1 MVLAILSNN
10 LMSNCVVS
18 VRLLLTSIRGRST
31 FKESAFQARPSYTV
45 LVPNN
50 FDGWNN
56 VVSKYPIL
64 DSLAI
69 SPAVLAN
76 WQESINLIA
85 DVVQVPA
92 ALIMRVHATEIEV
105 FVKSDND
112 GNVYEAGERAPLNT
126 GLYCETV
133 MDTQDELL
141 VPNALKDP
149 NWDHNPDIELGMIS
163 YCGLPLNWPS
173 GELFG
178 TICVLD
184 AKENAYSETYRNLIA
199 RFRDSIQL
207 SLNEIYAR
215 SQEFAQAHKQIRL
228 LSQAIQQSPVSVIIT
243 DAEAKIE
250 YVNPAFE
257 KITGFSAGEVLG
269 KKTSILQSGSTQ
281 KALYEV
287 MWEALLA
294 KHSWQ
299 GEMQNCRKDG
309 NLYWQQLHIAPVL
322 DDRGVVQHYLAIQMD
337 ISQQKEQEYRLQQH
351 AFYDLLTGLP
361 NRALVL
367 NRLEQS
373 LVEAHRSQRRVAVLF
388 IDLDDF
394 KKVNDSL
401 GHEEGDKLLRHA
413 AQRLQAS
420 VRQGGTVGRF
430 GGDEFVV
437 LVEQVEAVSDV
448 FGMVERLLDRF
459 RDLFRCGGREFRL
472 TASVGVA
479 MAPEDGTT
487 ASELLKHADSAL
499 FHAKKQGR
507 NTYSCY
513 TDAMNQEAS
522 RRLQLEEQ
530 MHGALERDEFYVT
543 YQPKIDVATGRVSGV
558 EALLRWQNPIL
569 GAVSPMV
576 FIPVAEQIGM
586 ISPLGKF
593 VLNDALQQLK
603 IWQSLSST
611 HFTVAVNLSPLE
623 FRNMD
628 LVASVEQAL
637 ANAAVHGSS
646 LELEITEGVLMS
658 GHSEVDDAL
667 AALTAMGITIAMDD
681 FGTGYSSLSYLRR
694 YPFHVLKI
702 DRSFINDIA
711 EDPADREL
719 ICAAIAM
726 AHGLGL
732 EVVAEGVETEEQ
744 LKILAD
750 YGCDVAQG
758 YLFSKPVSA
767 EEISTLLR
775 KQFH

>member
-1 MVLAILSNN
+1 M
-10 LMSNCVVS
+10 
-18 VRLLLTSIRGRST
+18 
-31 FKESAFQARPSYTV
+31 
-45 LVPNN
+45 
-50 FDGWNN
+50 
-56 VVSKYPIL
+56 VSKYPIL
-64 DSLAI
+64 DNLAI

-184 AKENAYSETYRNLIA
+184 AKENPYSETYRKLIA

-207 SLNEIYAR
+207 SLNDIFAR
-215 SQEFAQAHKQIRL
+215 SQEVAQARTEIRL

-257 KITGFSAGEVLG
+257 KITGFSAEEVLG
-269 KKTSILQSGSTQ
+269 QNPNILQSGRTQ
-281 KALYEV
+281 EGLYEV
-287 MWEALLA
+287 MWEALTA
-294 KHSWQ
+294 KQSWQ
-299 GEMQNCRKDG
+299 GEMQNRRKDG

-322 DDRGVVQHYLAIQMD
+322 DDKGIVQHYLAIQMD

-373 LVEAHRSQRRVAVLF
+373 LVEAQRSQRRVAVLF

-487 ASELLKHADSAL
+487 PSELLKHADSAL

-513 TDAMNQEAS
+513 TDAMNEEAS

-530 MHGALERDEFYVT
+530 MHGALEREEFYVT
-543 YQPKIDVATGRVSGV
+543 YQPKIDIATGRVSGV

-586 ISPLGKF
+586 ISPLGQF
-593 VLNDALQQLK
+593 VLNDALQQLQ
-603 IWQSLSST
+603 IWQSLTSNE
-611 HFTVAVNLSPLE
+611 FTVAVNLSPLE
-623 FRNMD
+623 FRNID
-628 LVASVEQAL
+628 FVASVEQAL
-637 ANAAVHGSS
+637 ANAAVPGSS

-767 EEISTLLR
+767 EEISILLR

>member
-1 MVLAILSNN
+1 M
-10 LMSNCVVS
+10 
-18 VRLLLTSIRGRST
+18 
-31 FKESAFQARPSYTV
+31 
-45 LVPNN
+45 
-50 FDGWNN
+50 
-56 VVSKYPIL
+56 VSKYPIL
-64 DSLAI
+64 DNLAI

-76 WQESINLIA
+76 WQESLNLIA
-85 DVVQVPA
+85 DVIQVPA

-112 GNVYEAGERAPLNT
+112 GNVYEAGERAPLDT

-149 NWDHNPDIELGMIS
+149 DWDQNPDIELGMIS
-163 YCGLPLNWPS
+163 YCGLPLTWPS
-173 GELFG
+173 GEVFG

-184 AKENAYSETYRNLIA
+184 AKENPYSETYRKLIA

-207 SLNEIYAR
+207 SLNDIYAR
-215 SQEFAQAHKQIRL
+215 SQEAEQARKEIRL

-243 DAEAKIE
+243 DAAAKIE

-257 KITGFSAGEVLG
+257 KITGFSADEVMG
-269 KKTSILQSGSTQ
+269 QNPNILQSGRTH
-281 KALYEV
+281 KDLYEV
-287 MWEALLA
+287 MWGALTTKNA
-294 KHSWQ
+294 WQ
-299 GEMQNCRKDG
+299 GEMQNRRKDG
-309 NLYWQQLHIAPVL
+309 DLYWQQLHIAPVL
-322 DDRGVVQHYLAIQMD
+322 DDQGVVQHYLAIQMD

-373 LVEAHRSQRRVAVLF
+373 LVEAQRSQRRVAVLF

-437 LVEQVEAVSDV
+437 LVEQVETVSDV
-448 FGMVERLLDRF
+448 LGMVERLLNRF

-487 ASELLKHADSAL
+487 PSELLKHADSAL

-513 TDAMNQEAS
+513 TDAMNEEAS
-522 RRLQLEEQ
+522 HRLQLEEQ
-530 MHGALERDEFYVT
+530 MHGALERDEFQVL
-543 YQPKIDVATGRVSGV
+543 YQPKVDVVSGRLKGV

-569 GAVSPMV
+569 GAVSPIV

-586 ISPLGKF
+586 IASLGRF
-593 VLNDALQQLK
+593 VLKDALQQLQS
-603 IWQSLSST
+603 WRSLSSSD
-611 HFTVAVNLSPLE
+611 FTVAVNLSPLE
-623 FRNMD
+623 FRNID
-628 LVASVEQAL
+628 FVRSVEQAL
-637 ANAAVHGSS
+637 ADAALPGSS

-667 AALTAMGITIAMDD
+667 AALTDMGITIAMDD

-711 EDPADREL
+711 VDPADREL

-758 YLFSKPVSA
+758 YLFSKPVTA
-767 EEISTLLR
+767 EEISALLR

>member
-1 MVLAILSNN
+1 MALP
-10 LMSNCVVS
+10 
-18 VRLLLTSIRGRST
+18 
-31 FKESAFQARPSYTV
+31 FYTV
-45 LVPNN
+45 HMPFN

-64 DSLAI
+64 DNLAI

-76 WQESINLIA
+76 WQESLNLIA
-85 DVVQVPA
+85 DVIQVPA

-105 FVKSDND
+105 FVKSNND
-112 GNVYEAGERAPLNT
+112 GNVYEAGERAPLDT

-149 NWDHNPDIELGMIS
+149 DWDQNPDIELGMIS
-163 YCGLPLNWPS
+163 YCGLPLTWPS
-173 GELFG
+173 GEVFG

-184 AKENAYSETYRNLIA
+184 AKENPYSETYRKLIA

-207 SLNEIYAR
+207 SLNDIYAR
-215 SQEFAQAHKQIRL
+215 SQEAEQARKEIRL

-243 DAEAKIE
+243 DAKAKIE

-257 KITGFSAGEVLG
+257 KITGFSADEVLG
-269 KKTSILQSGSTQ
+269 RNPNILQSGRTH
-281 KALYEV
+281 KDLYEV
-287 MWEALLA
+287 MWDALTA
-294 KHSWQ
+294 KESWQ
-299 GEMQNCRKDG
+299 GEMQNRRKDG
-309 NLYWQQLHIAPVL
+309 DLYWQQLHIAPVL
-322 DDRGVVQHYLAIQMD
+322 DDQGVVQHYLAIQMD
-337 ISQQKEQEYRLQQH
+337 ISRQKEQEYRLQQH

-373 LVEAHRSQRRVAVLF
+373 LVEAQRSQRRVAVLF

-437 LVEQVEAVSDV
+437 LVEQVETVSDV
-448 FGMVERLLDRF
+448 LGMVERLLNRF

-487 ASELLKHADSAL
+487 PSELLKHADSAL

-522 RRLQLEEQ
+522 HRLQLEEQ
-530 MHGALERDEFYVT
+530 IHGALERDEFQVL
-543 YQPKIDVATGRVSGV
+543 YQPKVDVVSGRLKGV

-569 GAVSPMV
+569 GAVSPIV

-586 ISPLGKF
+586 IASLGQF
-593 VLNDALQQLK
+593 VLKDALQHLQS
-603 IWQSLSST
+603 WRSLSSSD
-611 HFTVAVNLSPLE
+611 FTVAVNLSPLE
-623 FRNMD
+623 FRNID
-628 LVASVEQAL
+628 FVASVEQAL
-637 ANAAVHGSS
+637 ADAALPGSS

-658 GHSEVDDAL
+658 GHSEVNDAL
-667 AALTAMGITIAMDD
+667 AALTDMGITIAMDD

-711 EDPADREL
+711 IDPADREL

-758 YLFSKPVSA
+758 YLFSKPVTA
-767 EEISTLLR
+767 EEISALLR

>member
-1 MVLAILSNN
+1 M
-10 LMSNCVVS
+10 
-18 VRLLLTSIRGRST
+18 LTRIGRRST
-31 FKESAFQARPSYTV
+31 FEESAFQARPSYTV

-64 DSLAI
+64 DNLAI

-184 AKENAYSETYRNLIA
+184 AKENPYSETYRKLIA

-207 SLNEIYAR
+207 SLNDIFAR
-215 SQEFAQAHKQIRL
+215 SQEVAQARTEIRL

-257 KITGFSAGEVLG
+257 KITGFSAEEVLG
-269 KKTSILQSGSTQ
+269 QNPNILQSGRTQ
-281 KALYEV
+281 EGLYEV
-287 MWEALLA
+287 MWEALTA
-294 KHSWQ
+294 KQSWQ
-299 GEMQNCRKDG
+299 GEMQNRRKDG

-322 DDRGVVQHYLAIQMD
+322 DDKGIVQHYLAIQMD

-373 LVEAHRSQRRVAVLF
+373 LVEAQRSQRRVAVLF

-487 ASELLKHADSAL
+487 PSELLKHADSAL

-513 TDAMNQEAS
+513 TDAMNEEAS

-530 MHGALERDEFYVT
+530 MHGALEREEFYVT
-543 YQPKIDVATGRVSGV
+543 YQPKIDIATGRVSGV

-586 ISPLGKF
+586 ISPLGQF
-593 VLNDALQQLK
+593 VLNDALQQLQ
-603 IWQSLSST
+603 IWQSLTSNE
-611 HFTVAVNLSPLE
+611 FTVAVNLSPLE
-623 FRNMD
+623 FRNID
-628 LVASVEQAL
+628 FVASVEQAL
-637 ANAAVHGSS
+637 ANAAVPGSS

-767 EEISTLLR
+767 EEISILLR